1 MDFFAPCNF
10 ANIEGYPNGLP
21 NNGMER
27 LHTFQGNNAVSVKAH
42 LFAFAGS
49 WNKFVVLNNNF
60 EDVKMKL
67 FILTFEQDA
76 MEWFT
81 EKPNNSFN
89 TFESIIVSFKG
100 KFSDKRVDKHLVRDI
115 NVIEQ
120 KENETVKKFNQRF
133 KGIIK

>member
-1 MDFFAPCNF
+1 MDLFSPCNF
-10 ANIEGYPNGLP
+10 ANIQGYPNGLP

-27 LHTFQGNNAVSVKAH
+27 LPTFQGNNAVSAKAH
-42 LFAFAGS
+42 LFAFAGW
-49 WNKFVVLNNNF
+49 WNKFAVLNNDF

-89 TFESIIVSFKG
+89 TFESIIVAFKG
-100 KFSDKRVDKHLVRDI
+100 KF
-115 NVIEQ
+115 
-120 KENETVKKFNQRF
+120 
-133 KGIIK
+133 G